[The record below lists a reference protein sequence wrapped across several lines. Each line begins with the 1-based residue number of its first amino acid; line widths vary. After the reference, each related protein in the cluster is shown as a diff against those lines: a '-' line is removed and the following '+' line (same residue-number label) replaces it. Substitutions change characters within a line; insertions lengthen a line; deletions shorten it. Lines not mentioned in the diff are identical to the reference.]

1 MEISETPETWPSHA
15 APIFSDTK
23 TTGHGQAPFYPTHLG
38 AYADSQ
44 TQPHWEEY
52 EGLSGARVAA
62 VPFHEYYHPINGLY
76 HSVEELY
83 PSEALGSSVHAGCLD
98 EPTLQPMN
106 SAVVS
111 LGSQYSNFANPS
123 QLAGCYRTG
132 PYPTARQAGGGTLGP
147 EQVADCCGQPRHWEV
162 SAGLATCSTWI
173 SPPPSTMALSS
184 GSCSPKDMCIV
195 TPRRCPFPEHQLTA
209 HAQASPP
216 HAIEPVTARPSPE
229 VEMRSN
235 YGAARKSNAIISGH
249 DKPASSERAKTG
261 GRRKRTMT
269 EEERRAIADTRQIGA
284 CIRCRMQ
291 RLKCDVNPDDRQ
303 GPCLT
308 CSRVDMSSAKVVHR
322 QPCIR
327 TKLSDVVLYRDPNT
341 ASGETWGSPAKVP
354 GPRLWDGDNTYRINL
369 VMRGLCSVPMTI
381 EVRRFVESPGD
392 QVNYRWLDEGSGEV
406 RKTALEPYA
415 LVSVNE
421 TRKAFDEYVE
431 ANAVGS
437 WEEKTKRGDANQLI
451 LDHYKNALEHYNR
464 VNDAENVVDQRL
476 LLNFFKLRFALH
488 VSMHP
493 SWVYD
498 RNTKSASCLGMMP
511 AKGDFHPLLD
521 RVPTPPMI
529 TEQFNS
535 ISHIVVLKYH
545 EQVLED
551 LEKICCKK
559 IRTSFFTVYA
569 VVFLMLHELAVMTE
583 HHRLDALL
591 CQGKEQQPRQYAYLS
606 YLEMV
611 KKSANILLLHWQYYR
626 RAPDSL
632 CPADSWIGD
641 HITKWFWTGLSSE
654 HEKFCRENW
663 QKMREMRED
672 VRCPEQKDLGSPFYW
687 ISQMFEDDWSL
698 EDIWHRQG
706 RTKAAKDPDVMPVS
720 KPLRAKRRK

>member
-1 MEISETPETWPSHA
+1 
-15 APIFSDTK
+15 
-23 TTGHGQAPFYPTHLG
+23 
-38 AYADSQ
+38 
-44 TQPHWEEY
+44 
-52 EGLSGARVAA
+52 
-62 VPFHEYYHPINGLY
+62 
-76 HSVEELY
+76 
-83 PSEALGSSVHAGCLD
+83 
-98 EPTLQPMN
+98 
-106 SAVVS
+106 
-111 LGSQYSNFANPS
+111 
-123 QLAGCYRTG
+123 
-132 PYPTARQAGGGTLGP
+132 
-147 EQVADCCGQPRHWEV
+147 
-162 SAGLATCSTWI
+162 
-173 SPPPSTMALSS
+173 
-184 GSCSPKDMCIV
+184 
-195 TPRRCPFPEHQLTA
+195 
-209 HAQASPP
+209 
-216 HAIEPVTARPSPE
+216 
-229 VEMRSN
+229 
-235 YGAARKSNAIISGH
+235 
-249 DKPASSERAKTG
+249 
-261 GRRKRTMT
+261 
-269 EEERRAIADTRQIGA
+269 
-284 CIRCRMQ
+284 
-291 RLKCDVNPDDRQ
+291 CDVNPDDRQ

-341 ASGETWGSPAKVP
+341 ASCEAWGSGSAAQVP
-354 GPRLWDGDNTYRINL
+354 GPRLWDGDATYRISL

-392 QVNYRWLDEGSGEV
+392 RVNYIWLDEGSGEV

-421 TRKAFDEYVE
+421 TRRAFDEYVE

-498 RNTKSASCLGMMP
+498 RKTKSASCLGMMP

-521 RVPTPPMI
+521 RVPTPPTI
-529 TEQFNS
+529 TEQLNS

-591 CQGKEQQPRQYAYLS
+591 CQGEEQQPRQYAYLS

-672 VRCPEQKDLGSPFYW
+672 VRCPEPKDLGSPFYW

-706 RTKAAKDPDVMPVS
+706 RTKAAKDPDAMLVP